1 MTMLIITVHG
11 YSMLRT
17 QMNND
22 YFHDL
27 FDESAK
33 FGIEIEGHR
42 ESIQIC
48 DPIFLGW
55 PLGIQHR
62 YGNRTRRLRDSISIH
77 IRIAYGR

>member
-1 MTMLIITVHG
+1 MTMLIIAVHG

-48 DPIFLGW
+48 DPIFLG
-55 PLGIQHR
+55 
-62 YGNRTRRLRDSISIH
+62 
-77 IRIAYGR
+77 